1 VFWFN
6 GLAIMEGGENDKN
19 QCNITKHAA
28 KYHQNVFKK
37 H

>member
-6 GLAIMEGGENDKN
+6 GLAIMEGEENDKN
-19 QCNITKHAA
+19 QCHITKHAA
-28 KYHQNVFKK
+28 KYLKNVFKK